1 MDPTWRSSS
10 WIGSEKNRPTDPGP
24 KGEKDEMYIYICIN
38 IYFFYV
44 YIYIFI
50 SIYTYISIIPLN
62 RVFLLLGR
70 ICENLMIDFFGEF
83 IFSAFEADFVWDQIP
98 TDPV

>member
-24 KGEKDEMYIYICIN
+24 KGEKDEMYIYIYIFM
-38 IYFFYV
+38 YT

-50 SIYTYISIIPLN
+50 FIYTYISIIPLN

-83 IFSAFEADFVWDQIP
+83 IFSAFEADFVWDRIP